1 MHCGRVRPAENLGV
15 SPRDSRAPAP
25 YAERVTNPPA
35 PPTPP
40 NFGGATPPNDP
51 QNDGQN
57 PPHAAPPQYSAPQN
71 YAAPSNMSQAPMSQP
86 DEKMW
91 ATLIHLGGLFFG
103 FLAPLIGYFL
113 LKDRGPFVRAHSAT
127 ALNFQL
133 TLMIAYIVGGILS
146 IVVIGIFIIIA
157 AYVLNIV
164 FCIIAAI
171 KANKGEWYQY
181 PLTIKFLS

>member
-1 MHCGRVRPAENLGV
+1 M
-15 SPRDSRAPAP
+15 
-25 YAERVTNPPA
+25 TNPPA

-51 QNDGQN
+51 QNDGQT
-57 PPHAAPPQYSAPQN
+57 PPYAAPPQYSAPQN
-71 YAAPSNMSQAPMSQP
+71 YAPPQNYAAPSNVSQAPMSQP

-91 ATLIHLGGLFFG
+91 STLIHLGGLFFG
-103 FLAPLIGYFL
+103 FLAPLIGYL
-113 LKDRGPFVRAHSAT
+113 LFKDRGPFVRAHSAT

-133 TLMIAYIVGGILS
+133 TLIIAYIVGAILF
-146 IVVIGIFIIIA
+146 VFVIGIFIMLA

-171 KANKGEWYQY
+171 KANRGEWYQY